1 MDEIRILA
9 CDDISSVGLGLLREQ
24 GFHVI
29 ARPGLTSTDLLGQV
43 ADVDAILVRSR
54 THVTREVLS
63 AGQRLRLVGR
73 AGFGMDRIDVEEA
86 TRRGI
91 VILHSPEG
99 NAITAAEF
107 TIGLLFCL
115 ARHIP
120 RADASMRAQRWEKR
134 RYRGV
139 ELTGKT
145 LGVIG
150 MGSVGSGVVERAV
163 ALGMVVK
170 VHDPG
175 LPAEEIEAKGAMSVS
190 WDELLST
197 SDFISPHVPSSPLTR
212 GLLGPDAF
220 ECMKDG
226 VRLVNCTRG
235 GVVDEA
241 ALVAALRTGRVAGA
255 AVDVF
260 DEEPPWGNP
269 LLEFPQVIATPHLM
283 VSTFEAQIR
292 VAVNLAGQVRD
303 FFQGREVRPVNPEAL
318 LVARSRA

>member
-1 MDEIRILA
+1 MNARILA
-9 CDDISSVGLGLLREQ
+9 CDDISSVGLGLLKKH
-24 GFHVI
+24 GFQVI
-29 ARPGLTSTDLLGQV
+29 ARPGIAAKDLCSAV
-43 ADVDAILVRSR
+43 RDVDAILVRSR
-54 THVTREVLS
+54 TQVTREVLE
-63 AGQRLRLVGR
+63 AGTRLRLIGR

-91 VILHSPEG
+91 VVLHSPEG

-120 RADASMRAQRWEKR
+120 KADASMRAERWEKR
-134 RYRGV
+134 RYRGL
-139 ELTGKT
+139 EITGKT

-150 MGSVGSGVVERAV
+150 MGEVGTNVVQRAV

-175 LPAEEIEAKGAMSVS
+175 IPPEDVEALGAMAVS
-190 WDELLST
+190 WDEVLST

-212 GLLGPDAF
+212 GLLGVQAF
-220 ECMKDG
+220 ERMKDG
-226 VRLVNCTRG
+226 VRLINCTRG
-235 GVVDEA
+235 GVVDEG
-241 ALVAALRTGRVAGA
+241 ALCKALRTGRVAGA

-269 LLEFPQVIATPHLM
+269 LLEYPQVIVTPHLM

-292 VAVNLAGQVRD
+292 VAVNLAEQVRD
-303 FFQGREVRPVNPEAL
+303 FFDGREVHPVNPEVL
-318 LVARSRA
+318 EGGG

>member
-1 MDEIRILA
+1 MNARILA
-9 CDDISSVGLGLLREQ
+9 CDDISSVGLGLLKKH
-24 GFHVI
+24 GFQVI
-29 ARPGLTSTDLLGQV
+29 ARPGISARDLLV
-43 ADVDAILVRSR
+43 AVREVDGILVRSR
-54 THVTREVLS
+54 THVTREVLE
-63 AGQRLRLVGR
+63 AGTNLRLIGR
-73 AGFGMDRIDVEEA
+73 AGFGMDRIDVDEA

-91 VILHSPEG
+91 AVLHSPEG

-107 TIGLLFCL
+107 TIGLIFCL

-120 RADASMRAQRWEKR
+120 RADASMRSERWEKR
-134 RYRGV
+134 RYRGL
-139 ELTGKT
+139 EITGKT

-150 MGSVGSGVVERAV
+150 MGEVGTNVVQRAV
-163 ALGMVVK
+163 ALGMAVK

-175 LPAEEIEAKGAMSVS
+175 IPADQIEALGAEAVS

-212 GLLGPDAF
+212 GLIGTEAF
-220 ECMKDG
+220 ERMKDG
-226 VRLVNCTRG
+226 VRLINCTRG

-241 ALVAALRTGRVAGA
+241 ALCKALRTGRVAGA

-269 LLEFPQVIATPHLM
+269 LLEYPQVIVTPHLM

-292 VAVNLAGQVRD
+292 VAVNLAEQVRD
-303 FFQGREVRPVNPEAL
+303 FFDGREVHPVNPEVLAGG
-318 LVARSRA
+318 R

>member
-1 MDEIRILA
+1 MNARILA
-9 CDDISSVGLGLLREQ
+9 CDDISSVGLGLLKKH
-24 GFHVI
+24 GFQVMV
-29 ARPGLTSTDLLGQV
+29 RPGITAKDLLQAV
-43 ADVDAILVRSR
+43 REVDGILVRSR
-54 THVTREVLS
+54 TQVTREVLE
-63 AGQRLRLVGR
+63 AGLKLRLIGR

-91 VILHSPEG
+91 VVLHSPEG

-107 TIGLLFCL
+107 TVGLIFCL
-115 ARHIP
+115 ARHVP
-120 RADASMRAQRWEKR
+120 RADASMRAGRWEKR
-134 RYRGV
+134 RYRGI
-139 ELTGKT
+139 EITGKT

-150 MGSVGSGVVERAV
+150 MGEVGSNVVQRAV

-175 LPAEEIEAKGAMSVS
+175 IPAEEIEVLGAMSVS

-212 GLLGPDAF
+212 GLLGPEAF
-220 ECMKDG
+220 ERMKDG

-235 GVVDEA
+235 GVVDET
-241 ALVAALRTGRVAGA
+241 ALCRALRTGRVAGA

-269 LLEFPQVIATPHLM
+269 LLEYPQVIVTPHLM

-292 VAVNLAGQVRD
+292 VAVNLAEQVRD
-303 FFQGREVRPVNPEAL
+303 FFDGREVHPVNPAVL
-318 LVARSRA
+318 TGGR